1 MNIAVLA
8 SGLGSTLQAVMDRI
22 ESGDLNAR
30 VVLVLGNNSRA
41 QALERAR
48 SAGVPVVHISG
59 ATHPDDDERD
69 RAIAEALVAADTDL
83 VLLAGYMKQL
93 GPTVLA
99 RFEGRILNTHPSLL
113 PKYGGHGF
121 YGRRVHEAV
130 IEAGDTET
138 GATVHV
144 VTRDY
149 DAGPVVGQIRVPVRA
164 SDTVDTLEANVKKA
178 EQRLLVEVLR
188 DWAAQ
193 MEDQG
198 PRMAKVMPGD

>member
-8 SGLGSTLQAVMDRI
+8 SGLGSTLQAVMDRTA
-22 ESGDLNAR
+22 SGDLDAR

-48 SAGVPVVHISG
+48 SAGIPVAHISG
-59 ATHPDDDERD
+59 ATHPDDDQRD
-69 RAIAEALVAADTDL
+69 QAIADALNAADTDL

-99 RFEGRILNTHPSLL
+99 QFEGRILNTHPSLL

-164 SDTVDTLEANVKKA
+164 TDTVDSLEASVKKA
-178 EQRLLVEVLR
+178 EQRLLIEVLR

-193 MEDQG
+193 MVDQG

>member
-48 SAGVPVVHISG
+48 NAGVPVVHISG